1 MAYYDDAKE
10 EWDMRQEIARSAF
23 ADMLHDKVIR
33 VLAFN
38 LYTWRML

>member
-23 ADMLHDKVIR
+23 ADMLHDQVICLIIMH
-33 VLAFN
+33 LAFG
-38 LYTWRML
+38 